1 MRLSRLR
8 IRVLTLL
15 VVVAMV
21 ALSLGAWRFWQRD
34 QGYLDWAE
42 TCTALRQI
50 YLDIANEADSSAVQI
65 EAEASWNLEKKDLL
79 SRSAARLRR
88 SASDCL
94 MEAERLNQ
102 DILFYRR
109 LAFRPWRRFEPSPQ
123 GPLNVAK
130 PYHAQ
135 MRMPHAR

>member
-8 IRVLTLL
+8 IRVGTLL
-15 VVVAMV
+15 SVVAV
-21 ALSLGAWRFWQRD
+21 AALILGAWRFWQRD

-79 SRSAARLRR
+79 LRNAASLRR

-102 DILFYRR
+102 DMLYYRR
-109 LAFRPWRRFEPSPQ
+109 LAFRPWRRFEPSTQ
-123 GPLNVAK
+123 GPLIVAK

-135 MRMPHAR
+135 MPMPYAK